1 MKTRLRQNKLA
12 TYLAVTAGAGCAT
25 SVANA
30 AVTFYGVNSAN
41 DTGNA
46 DPVGIN
52 ISPIYTGSYYHAV
65 DVLSSSG
72 SRFNFSGG
80 KNFTRGTD
88 LPLGSILDSSGVYS
102 DVGGFN
108 HGAQLGSE
116 NYAMISFDGT
126 SIFESVGQFYFDGAG
141 GGYLI
146 AIATTNAQP
155 NPQDLSGVGGPA
167 LSISQGKAMI
177 DAAAVSAVP
186 EPSSIALLA
195 LGATGL
201 LARRRR
207 TA

>member
-1 MKTRLRQNKLA
+1 MKTKLRQNKLA

-41 DTGNA
+41 DTNP
-46 DPVGIN
+46 DPVGFRFAADYGGRYVIFESTPN
-52 ISPIYTGSYYHAV
+52 IRFGEDSTTSFTSGADLVGSVFSTTNLTYTSYGSFAR
-65 DVLSSSG
+65 G
-72 SRFNFSGG
+72 ASGG
-80 KNFTRGTD
+80 
-88 LPLGSILDSSGVYS
+88 S
-102 DVGGFN
+102 D
-108 HGAQLGSE
+108 
-116 NYAMISFDGT
+116 NYAMVSLNGDDGVY
-126 SIFESVGQFYFDGAG
+126 ESVAQFNFTGSG

-146 AIATTNAQP
+146 AIATTGNGTDP
-155 NPQDLSGVGGPA
+155 

-177 DAAAVSAVP
+177 DAAAVP

-207 TA
+207 VA